1 MTCLTRAVLQVG
13 YTGEGRA
20 VRGPLRQRVPGRVL
34 SATFV
39 GAVITLLVILCFSAY
54 RQIHRER
61 ERMLADLQLKGST
74 LIHSLEAGA
83 RVGMVGMMGGRQP
96 LQMLVEEA
104 APAARD
110 LCAAGGHRGD
120 R

>member
-1 MTCLTRAVLQVG
+1 V
-13 YTGEGRA
+13 
-20 VRGPLRQRVPGRVL
+20 VRGPLRLRVPGRLL

-39 GAVITLLVILCFSAY
+39 GSVITLLVILCFSAY
-54 RQIHRER
+54 RQIHR

-96 LQMLVEEA
+96 LQVLVEEA
-104 APAARD
+104 TRD
-110 LCAAGGHRGD
+110 LEVRGMD
-120 R
+120 IVGCIR